1 MEKLTIHYPA
11 GLKITQKTEINL
23 LILEGGEKIFD
34 QKISITSFLD
44 ILRTAILAPFSG
56 QTGGIKSTTDQEGS
70 I

>member
-11 GLKITQKTEINL
+11 GLKITPKMEINL
-23 LILEGGEKIFD
+23 RIFEGGEKILD
-34 QKISITSFLD
+34 QKISTTSFLD
-44 ILRTAILAPFSG
+44 ILRTAISVPSLD